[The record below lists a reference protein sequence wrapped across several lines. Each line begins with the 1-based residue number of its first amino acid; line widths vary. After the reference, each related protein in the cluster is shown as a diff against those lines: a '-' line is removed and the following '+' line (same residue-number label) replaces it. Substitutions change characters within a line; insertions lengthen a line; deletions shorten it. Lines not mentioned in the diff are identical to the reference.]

1 MPSVKY
7 KNGSGWFSITNSGLK
22 ATETTYGV
30 AKIATKA
37 ELEEGVSDDTFVTP
51 KKVRDIFY
59 EKNHGILHYDWIG
72 TLDEYNE
79 QYEGGAIDPNWICFI
94 VDDEIYEGLEWGAII
109 GQITQQTDLIN
120 YISQHSYM
128 VPTQL
133 GNEGKFLTTNGSVT
147 SWGNPKAEMVY
158 WD

>member
-22 ATETTYGV
+22 ASETTYGV

-37 ELEEGVSDDTFVTP
+37 ELEAGLSDDTFVTP

-72 TLDEYNE
+72 TLEEYTD
-79 QYEGGAIDPNWICFI
+79 QKQGGTIDPNWICYI
-94 VDDEIYEGLEWGAII
+94 TDDEISNELEWGNII
-109 GQITQQTDLIN
+109 GQITQQTDLMD
-120 YISQHSYM
+120 YIAQHCY
-128 VPTQL
+128 QL
-133 GNEGKFLTTNGSVT
+133 PSLTGSANKYLTNDGST
-147 SWGNPKAEMVY
+147 TYWENPKAQIVY

>member
-7 KNGSGWFSITNSGLK
+7 KNGSGWFSITYSGLK

>member
-22 ATETTYGV
+22 ATEITYGV
-30 AKIATKA
+30 AKVATKA
-37 ELEEGVSDDTFVTP
+37 ELEAGLSDDTFVTP

-79 QYEGGAIDPNWICFI
+79 QYAEQIAYCEELRKQIRKLKGETIEEPEG
-94 VDDEIYEGLEWGAII
+94 VE
-109 GQITQQTDLIN
+109 
-120 YISQHSYM
+120 
-128 VPTQL
+128 
-133 GNEGKFLTTNGSVT
+133 
-147 SWGNPKAEMVY
+147 
-158 WD
+158 